1 MVVSRKERRRGVNGS
16 ENRIPREGFHAL
28 WFISLLKR
36 STTLQNTDEIK
47 TILTLATRTTTVVA
61 TANTSHLTRSCSI
74 HFTPW
79 NLLLTEVSSLFSLR
93 ISTTYIVQ
101 CPTSC
106 IHINTM
112 DCKYFCRENGI
123 KTWKMTFPYEFD
135 AWFRNGVYANV
146 GGTLKAWHRN
156 HYKAMEIIKIGTHS
170 RVLLNTVLCEHV

>member
-1 MVVSRKERRRGVNGS
+1 MIYFV
-16 ENRIPREGFHAL
+16 
-28 WFISLLKR
+28 
-36 STTLQNTDEIK
+36 IK
-47 TILTLATRTTTVVA
+47 TVDYVTEYRRDQDDSHVGNPNNSCGNIKHQPPYSFMFHTFYTMKSITHRSFVA
-61 TANTSHLTRSCSI
+61 FFASHFHHI
-74 HFTPW
+74 HCAVP
-79 NLLLTEVSSLFSLR
+79 N
-93 ISTTYIVQ
+93 I
-101 CPTSC
+101 

-170 RVLLNTVLCEHV
+170 RVLLNTALCEHV